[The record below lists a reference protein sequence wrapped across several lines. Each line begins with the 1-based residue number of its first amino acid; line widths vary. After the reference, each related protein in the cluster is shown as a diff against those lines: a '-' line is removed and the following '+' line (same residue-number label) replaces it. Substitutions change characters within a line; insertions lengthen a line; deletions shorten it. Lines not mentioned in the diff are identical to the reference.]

1 MNGAGLL
8 VDTLVRA
15 GVRRIFS
22 LSGNQIM
29 PVYDACIDV
38 DLSIVH
44 VRHESAAVHMA
55 DAWAQITGEIGVA
68 LVTAGPGFANA
79 LSALFS
85 ARHSESPVLLL
96 SGDSPVAA
104 DGAGAFQEMPQI
116 DLVHPLVKTARRPD
130 RAGRIGH
137 DVAAAIACARSGR
150 PGPVHVALPFD
161 VLDAPAGEGCRVRA
175 AELARRPH
183 AFPGPVADDVAGR
196 LARAKRPIVLTGPSL
211 NRSRASARIAAIET
225 ALHVPVV
232 AMESPRGLRDPALG
246 TFADVLAAS
255 DLVVLLGKAVDFSV
269 GFARPPVLDPA
280 AELVVIDPDHRMI
293 DRAYRIAGRRVV
305 VSACADPDFAA
316 DALVS
321 AVPAIVA
328 AGSGA
333 SDPAWCAEVAD
344 AIANRSVAVETG
356 AVGTVAGAAVAAAA
370 AAEAG
375 AAGSGVVEPAAAEA
389 DVVEPA
395 AAEADVVE
403 PAATEADVVEPA
415 ATEADVVEPAA
426 AEVGV
431 VEPAA
436 AEPGAVESA
445 TVESATAKPGAVES
459 ATVESATAKPGAVE
473 SATVESATARS
484 GAVES
489 NAVEP
494 AARFHPRLLCEA
506 VQRVLDAADE
516 AILICDGGEFGQW
529 AQASCTAPVRIV
541 NGLSGA
547 IGGGLCHALAA
558 KLARPRATVI
568 AMMGDGTAGFHLAEL
583 DTAVREGAAFVTVV
597 GNDFRWNAEHQ
608 IQLRDYGPDRLIG
621 CDLAPTARYDLAA
634 AGLGCHGEHVT
645 DPSGLDAALAR
656 ALASGRPAC
665 LNVEIDGVAAP
676 VFSRGAVSA
685 GH

>member
-8 VDTLVRA
+8 VDTLARA

-29 PVYDACIDV
+29 PVYDACIDAG
-38 DLSIVH
+38 LSIVH

-104 DGAGAFQEMPQI
+104 DEDGAFQEMRQI
-116 DLVHPLVKTARRPD
+116 DLTRPLVKTARRPL
-130 RAGRIGH
+130 RVERLGH

-161 VLDAPAGEGCRVRA
+161 VLNATAGDTHRVEA
-175 AELARRPH
+175 AELDRRPC
-183 AFPGPVADDVAGR
+183 ALPGPVADDIAGR
-196 LARAKRPIVLTGPSL
+196 IARARRPIVLTGPCM
-211 NRSRASARIAAIET
+211 NRSRAGARVAALEA
-225 ALHVPVV
+225 ALRAPVV

-246 TFADVLAAS
+246 TFSDVLAAS
-255 DLVVLLGKAVDFSV
+255 DLVVLLGKAIDFSV
-269 GFARPPVLDPA
+269 GFARPPVVDA
-280 AELVVIDPDHRMI
+280 AADLVVIDPDNRMI
-293 DRAYRIAGRRVV
+293 DRAYRIAGGRVV
-305 VSACADPDFAA
+305 VSACADADFAA
-316 DALVS
+316 DALTAAAP
-321 AVPAIVA
+321 AVIA
-328 AGSGA
+328 AGSGVP
-333 SDPAWCAEVAD
+333 DPAAWCDEVAD
-344 AIANRSVAVETG
+344 AIADRTAAETTVAGTVAVEAT
-356 AVGTVAGAAVAAAA
+356 AVGTVAAETTAETTAEAA
-370 AAEAG
+370 AAET
-375 AAGSGVVEPAAAEA
+375 AAVEAAAVGTVAAETTAEAAAAETVA
-389 DVVEPA
+389 AEAAAVEAVAVETA
-395 AAEADVVE
+395 AAE
-403 PAATEADVVEPA
+403 T
-415 ATEADVVEPAA
+415 
-426 AEVGV
+426 GF
-431 VEPAA
+431 
-436 AEPGAVESA
+436 
-445 TVESATAKPGAVES
+445 
-459 ATVESATAKPGAVE
+459 
-473 SATVESATARS
+473 
-484 GAVES
+484 
-489 NAVEP
+489 
-494 AARFHPRLLCEA
+494 RFHPRLLCEA
-506 VQRVLDAADE
+506 VQRVLDTAAE
-516 AILICDGGEFGQW
+516 PILVCDGGEFGQW

-558 KLARPRATVI
+558 KLARPRATVV
-568 AMMGDGTAGFHLAEL
+568 AMMGDGTAGFHFTEL
-583 DTAVREGAAFVTVV
+583 DTAVREGAAFVNVI

-621 CDLAPTARYDLAA
+621 CDLAPSARYDLAA

-645 DPSGLDAALAR
+645 DPTGLDAALSR

-676 VFSRGAVSA
+676 VFSRKAGPA

>member
-104 DGAGAFQEMPQI
+104 DGNGAFQEMPQI
-116 DLVHPLVKTARRPD
+116 DLVRPLVKTARRPG

-161 VLDAPAGEGCRVRA
+161 VLGTPAGEGCLVRA
-175 AELARRPH
+175 AELARRPR
-183 AFPGPVADDVAGR
+183 ALPGPTADDVAGR
-196 LARAKRPIVLTGPSL
+196 LARAKRPIVLTSPSL
-211 NRSRASARIAAIET
+211 NRSRAGARIAAIET

-269 GFARPPVLDPA
+269 GFARPPALDPA

-321 AVPAIVA
+321 AAPAIVA

-333 SDPAWCAEVAD
+333 SAPAWCAEVAD
-344 AIANRSVAVETG
+344 AIANRSVAVEAA

-370 AAEAG
+370 ATEAG
-375 AAGSGVVEPAAAEA
+375 AADSDVVEPAATEA
-389 DVVEPA
+389 GIVEPA

-403 PAATEADVVEPA
+403 PAATEAGI
-415 ATEADVVEPAA
+415 VEPAA
-426 AEVGV
+426 A
-431 VEPAA
+431 
-436 AEPGAVESA
+436 
-445 TVESATAKPGAVES
+445 KP
-459 ATVESATAKPGAVE
+459 
-473 SATVESATARS
+473 

-597 GNDFRWNAEHQ
+597 GNDFRWNAEHR
-608 IQLRDYGPDRLIG
+608 IQLRDYGPNRLIG

-676 VFSRGAVSA
+676 VFSSEAGSA

>member
-116 DLVHPLVKTARRPD
+116 DLVRPLVKTARRPS

-161 VLDAPAGEGCRVRA
+161 VLGTPAGEGCLVRA
-175 AELARRPH
+175 AELARRPR
-183 AFPGPVADDVAGR
+183 ALPGPVADDVAGR

-211 NRSRASARIAAIET
+211 NRSRAGARIAAIET

-269 GFARPPVLDPA
+269 GFARPPALDPA

-344 AIANRSVAVETG
+344 AIANRSVAVEAG

-375 AAGSGVVEPAAAEA
+375 AADSGVVEPAAAKAGIVEPAVAEADVVEPAATEAGIVEPAVAEA

-395 AAEADVVE
+395 AAEA
-403 PAATEADVVEPA
+403 
-415 ATEADVVEPAA
+415 
-426 AEVGV
+426 
-431 VEPAA
+431 
-436 AEPGAVESA
+436 GAVESA
-445 TVESATAKPGAVES
+445 TVESATVES
-459 ATVESATAKPGAVE
+459 ATVESATVE
-473 SATVESATARS
+473 SATVESATVRP
-484 GAVES
+484 GAVESATAKPGAIES

-597 GNDFRWNAEHQ
+597 GNDFRWNAEHR

-656 ALASGRPAC
+656 ALACGRPAC

-676 VFSRGAVSA
+676 VFFRGAVSA

>member
-55 DAWAQITGEIGVA
+55 DAWAQITGEIGIA

-104 DGAGAFQEMPQI
+104 DGNGAFQEMPQI
-116 DLVHPLVKTARRPD
+116 DLVRPLVKTARRPG

-161 VLDAPAGEGCRVRA
+161 VLGAPAGEGCRVRA
-175 AELARRPH
+175 AELARRPR
-183 AFPGPVADDVAGR
+183 ALPGPVADDVAGR
-196 LARAKRPIVLTGPSL
+196 LVRAKRPIVLTGPSL
-211 NRSRASARIAAIET
+211 NRSRAGARIAAIET

-269 GFARPPVLDPA
+269 GFARPPALDPA

-344 AIANRSVAVETG
+344 AIANRSVAVEAG

-370 AAEAG
+370 ATEAG
-375 AAGSGVVEPAAAEA
+375 AADSGVVEPAAAKAGIVEPAAAEA

-395 AAEADVVE
+395 APEAG
-403 PAATEADVVEPA
+403 AAGS
-415 ATEADVVEPAA
+415 
-426 AEVGV
+426 GV

-436 AEPGAVESA
+436 PEPGAVESA
-445 TVESATAKPGAVES
+445 TVESATARP
-459 ATVESATAKPGAVE
+459 
-473 SATVESATARS
+473 

-494 AARFHPRLLCEA
+494 TVRFHPRLLCEA

-597 GNDFRWNAEHQ
+597 GNDFRWNAEHR
-608 IQLRDYGPDRLIG
+608 IQLRDYGPDRLSG

-665 LNVEIDGVAAP
+665 LNVEIDGMAAP
-676 VFSRGAVSA
+676 VFSSEAGSA

>member
-116 DLVHPLVKTARRPD
+116 DLVRPLVKTARRPG

-175 AELARRPH
+175 AELARRPR
-183 AFPGPVADDVAGR
+183 ALPGPTADDVAGR

-211 NRSRASARIAAIET
+211 NRSRAGARIAAIET

-269 GFARPPVLDPA
+269 GFARPPALDPA

-344 AIANRSVAVETG
+344 AIANRSVAVEAG

-370 AAEAG
+370 ATEAG
-375 AAGSGVVEPAAAEA
+375 AADSG
-389 DVVEPA
+389 
-395 AAEADVVE
+395 VVE
-403 PAATEADVVEPA
+403 PAATEAGI
-415 ATEADVVEPAA
+415 VEPAA
-426 AEVGV
+426 AE
-431 VEPAA
+431 A
-436 AEPGAVESA
+436 GAVESA
-445 TVESATAKPGAVES
+445 TA
-459 ATVESATAKPGAVE
+459 
-473 SATVESATARS
+473 ESATARP

-494 AARFHPRLLCEA
+494 AVRFHPRLLCEA

-597 GNDFRWNAEHQ
+597 GNDFRWNAEHR
-608 IQLRDYGPDRLIG
+608 IQLRDYGPNRLIG

-676 VFSRGAVSA
+676 VFSSEAGSA

>member
-85 ARHSESPVLLL
+85 AQHSESPVLLL

-116 DLVHPLVKTARRPD
+116 DLVRPLVKTARRPD
-130 RAGRIGH
+130 RAGQIGH

-175 AELARRPH
+175 AELARRPR
-183 AFPGPVADDVAGR
+183 ALPGPVADDVAGR

-211 NRSRASARIAAIET
+211 NRSRAGARIAAIET

-246 TFADVLAAS
+246 TFADLLAAS

-269 GFARPPVLDPA
+269 GFARPPALDPA

-305 VSACADPDFAA
+305 VSACADPDFAV

-321 AVPAIVA
+321 AAPAIVA

-344 AIANRSVAVETG
+344 AIANRSVAVE
-356 AVGTVAGAAVAAAA
+356 AGTVD
-370 AAEAG
+370 
-375 AAGSGVVEPAAAEA
+375 S
-389 DVVEPA
+389 
-395 AAEADVVE
+395 
-403 PAATEADVVEPA
+403 
-415 ATEADVVEPAA
+415 
-426 AEVGV
+426 GV

-436 AEPGAVESA
+436 AEPGAVES
-445 TVESATAKPGAVES
+445 
-459 ATVESATAKPGAVE
+459 
-473 SATVESATARS
+473 
-484 GAVES
+484 
-489 NAVEP
+489 NAVKP
-494 AARFHPRLLCEA
+494 AVRFHPRLLCEA

-597 GNDFRWNAEHQ
+597 GNDFRWNAEHR
-608 IQLRDYGPDRLIG
+608 IQLRDYGPNRLIG

-676 VFSRGAVSA
+676 VFSSEAGSA